1 MWFLAFIRGTTVIL
15 EIELRKMIRQKMDIL
30 TRAVQPLIWILLFG
44 NVFKNIK
51 SIPVKGDYLSFM
63 TPGILAQSVMFVS
76 FFYGISLIWDK
87 DQGQITR
94 FLSAPIPRSSIITGK
109 ALFSGIRSLIQ
120 AFLIIILSKALN
132 INIFINIYTLTLSS
146 LVIIL
151 SGICFA
157 SFSMLIASLFKNVER
172 FMGVVQ
178 IITMPIFF
186 SSSAL
191 YPVSLMPNWLKIFA
205 LLNPLTYSVEGLRTL
220 LYENSPSI
228 GLPLTVLLVY
238 SMLFLMFSA
247 FSMKNLVN

>member
-1 MWFLAFIRGTTVIL
+1 MWFLAFIRGSFVIL
-15 EIELRKMIRQKMDIL
+15 EIELRKMIRQRLDII

-51 SIPVKGDYLSFM
+51 SIPIKGDYLSFM

-94 FLSAPIPRSSIITGK
+94 FLSAPIPYSSIPTGK

-120 AFLIIILSKALN
+120 AFLIMILSKALN
-132 INIFINIYTLTLSS
+132 IHIYINFYTLVLSS

-151 SGICFA
+151 SGMCFA

-191 YPVSLMPNWLKIFA
+191 YPISLMPGWLKMVA
-205 LLNPLTYSVEGLRTL
+205 LINPLTYSVEGLRIL
-220 LYENSPSI
+220 LYENSFNI
-228 GLPLTVLLVY
+228 LLPLTVLLAY
-238 SMLFLMFSA
+238 SIVLLVFSA
-247 FSMKNLVN
+247 FSIKSLVN